1 MRKRYRQLQ
10 EEYDALNQKY
20 IKLFE
25 EKSELEYCLTELTA
39 ETELMQKQDGEIR
52 VLHQNVRKLKHDM
65 KNHLMVI
72 ASWLNEKDYQRAR
85 QYTSE
90 ILDKLNSMHSYVE
103 TGNSLMNHIIN
114 EKFQYARAHGI
125 LIKAEIETLEFKRM
139 KSIDFSAVLSNMLD
153 NAIEASERETDIV
166 REIQV
171 VIRRCKGYDTIGI
184 KNKIAKSILKENP
197 ELKSVKSEKS
207 LHGLG
212 ISQIKSIVDM
222 CHGMYDFYEEEGF
235 FCAKVFIPE

>member
-1 MRKRYRQLQ
+1 MRKKYRLLQ
-10 EEYDALNQKY
+10 EKYDALNEKY

-25 EKSELEYCLTELTA
+25 EKSELEYRVAELAA

-52 VLHQNVRKLKHDM
+52 TLYQNVRKLKHDI

-72 ASWLNEKDYQRAR
+72 ASWLNEKEYQKAR

-90 ILDKLNSMHSYVE
+90 ILDKFNSMHSYVE
-103 TGNSLMNHIIN
+103 TGNSLMNYIIN
-114 EKFQYARAHGI
+114 EKFQYARAQGI
-125 LIKAEIETLEFKRM
+125 LIKAEIENLEFQRM

-153 NAIEASERETDIV
+153 NAIEASERETGII

-184 KNKIAKSILKENP
+184 KNKIAESILEQNP

-212 ISQIKSIVDM
+212 ISQIKSIIDSYQ
-222 CHGMYDFYEEEGF
+222 GMYDFYEENNF
-235 FCAKVFIPE
+235 FCAKVFIPI